1 MAFLIPRKPIRPAR
15 YPVCLGL
22 LLGSIAYCAIS
33 LQTLP
38 FLNSFWLG
46 ELPVFAVWQGP
57 KTTLAKWML
66 AHAVQPVIVL
76 LGLSRSA
83 SPDYTLG
90 RPYGMALAYL
100 APALFVAAL
109 VTIRTRLERPHG
121 ILLALLL
128 SLAALDYVMTM
139 LFANGRFLTIY

>member
-1 MAFLIPRKPIRPAR
+1 MALLIPRKPIRPAR
-15 YPVCLGL
+15 YPLCLGL

-38 FLNSFWLG
+38 LLNSFWLG

-57 KTTLAKWML
+57 KIQFAKWML
-66 AHAVQPVIVL
+66 AHAVQPMIVL

-83 SPDYTLG
+83 SPDHILG

-100 APALFVAAL
+100 VPALLITLL
-109 VTIRTRLERPHG
+109 VIIRTRLERPHG
-121 ILLALLL
+121 ILLGLLL
-128 SLAALDYVMTM
+128 GLAALDFVVTM
-139 LFANGRFLTIY
+139 LLSSGRFLTIY

>member
-1 MAFLIPRKPIRPAR
+1 MALLIPRKPIRPAR

-22 LLGSIAYCAIS
+22 LLGTIAYCAIS

-57 KTTLAKWML
+57 KVKFANWML

-83 SPDYTLG
+83 SPDHILG

-100 APALFVAAL
+100 VPAALITLL
-109 VTIRTRLERPHG
+109 VTIRTRLEHPHG
-121 ILLALLL
+121 ILLGLMLG
-128 SLAALDYVMTM
+128 LAALDFVMTM